1 MNHFEYIESTAGHV
15 PVCPLKSIFASW
27 GSTPHLIHD
36 FLTPAVHPMHTVRHL
51 DRIICFLQG
60 SQSWP
65 TDTKTTLLT
74 PRVALGRTCMICVR
88 YGLIGLDCNPY
99 RCRSFARIYPI
110 LNFWANPLGTR
121 DDAKE
126 QYCTEL
132 MQPLPNYW
140 ISSRNKLSP
149 IVNKYRDLIV
159 PNRIVFSCVE
169 WWPITSTQLLWT
181 ATVRPRATECSR
193 RGGERGSD
201 RGQTDEILQVNFS
214 TLARYAVT
222 LSARPLSL
230 ITRIYRLQN
239 YSCCMLPC
247 DLTDKLR
254 FGSLYTLVTLENS
267 IRQILRKKAWH
278 WYLEEQGCVPFGFA
292 SHRNT
297 RFAWF
302 LMYFTA
308 AKRPVCLLAGLG

>member
-1 MNHFEYIESTAGHV
+1 MLAALTVASNRRVLPLWITLSISSRPLVTSQYAPSKV
-15 PVCPLKSIFASW
+15 SLPVGDLH
-27 GSTPHLIHD
+27 PHLIHD

-51 DRIICFLQG
+51 DRIIRFLQG

-110 LNFWANPLGTR
+110 LNFWANPLGSR

-140 ISSRNKLSP
+140 MSSRSKLSP

-169 WWPITSTQLLWT
+169 
-181 ATVRPRATECSR
+181 
-193 RGGERGSD
+193 
-201 RGQTDEILQVNFS
+201 
-214 TLARYAVT
+214 
-222 LSARPLSL
+222 
-230 ITRIYRLQN
+230 
-239 YSCCMLPC
+239 
-247 DLTDKLR
+247 
-254 FGSLYTLVTLENS
+254 
-267 IRQILRKKAWH
+267 
-278 WYLEEQGCVPFGFA
+278 
-292 SHRNT
+292 
-297 RFAWF
+297 
-302 LMYFTA
+302 
-308 AKRPVCLLAGLG
+308 

>member
-27 GSTPHLIHD
+27 GSTPHLIGLHD
-36 FLTPAVHPMHTVRHL
+36 FVTPAVHPMHTVRHL
-51 DRIICFLQG
+51 DRIIRFLQG

-74 PRVALGRTCMICVR
+74 PRVALSRTCMICVR

-149 IVNKYRDLIV
+149 IANKYRDLIV

-193 RGGERGSD
+193 WGWREREWQRADWRNFTGQLFNAGS
-201 RGQTDEILQVNFS
+201 IC
-214 TLARYAVT
+214 RYARCMPAFADNKDLPSTELLMLHATVWFDWQASFRIFIHSCYTGKQHSTNSTQESLT
-222 LSARPLSL
+222 LISRRTRLCTVRLRPTS
-230 ITRIYRLQN
+230 
-239 YSCCMLPC
+239 
-247 DLTDKLR
+247 K
-254 FGSLYTLVTLENS
+254 
-267 IRQILRKKAWH
+267 
-278 WYLEEQGCVPFGFA
+278 
-292 SHRNT
+292 
-297 RFAWF
+297 
-302 LMYFTA
+302 
-308 AKRPVCLLAGLG
+308 

>member
-27 GSTPHLIHD
+27 GSTPPSNTRFPDSCSPPHAYR
-36 FLTPAVHPMHTVRHL
+36 TPSRSDNP
-51 DRIICFLQG
+51 FLQG

-110 LNFWANPLGTR
+110 LNFWANPLGSR

-140 ISSRNKLSP
+140 MSSRSKLSP

-169 WWPITSTQLLWT
+169 
-181 ATVRPRATECSR
+181 
-193 RGGERGSD
+193 
-201 RGQTDEILQVNFS
+201 
-214 TLARYAVT
+214 
-222 LSARPLSL
+222 
-230 ITRIYRLQN
+230 
-239 YSCCMLPC
+239 
-247 DLTDKLR
+247 
-254 FGSLYTLVTLENS
+254 
-267 IRQILRKKAWH
+267 
-278 WYLEEQGCVPFGFA
+278 
-292 SHRNT
+292 
-297 RFAWF
+297 
-302 LMYFTA
+302 
-308 AKRPVCLLAGLG
+308 